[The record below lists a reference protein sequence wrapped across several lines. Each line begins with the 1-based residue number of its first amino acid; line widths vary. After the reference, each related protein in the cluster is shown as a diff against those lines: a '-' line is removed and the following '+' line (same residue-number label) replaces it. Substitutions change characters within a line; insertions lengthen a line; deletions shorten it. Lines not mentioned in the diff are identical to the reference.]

1 MLWQTE
7 NSCMTLGNG
16 QDQGC
21 GGIHIAVALPALLA
35 IFKFVRA
42 GSVLDL
48 YLHLNKSPSQ
58 AVHCNST
65 PMRMLRSLNILL
77 TSVSLSFH
85 YLNQYWALQTI
96 FLLVA
101 GFQNCG
107 IQPNVS
113 HLIQKQFEGSAWGEK
128 CDLKGRKPVTVM

>member
-1 MLWQTE
+1 
-7 NSCMTLGNG
+7 MTLGNG
-16 QDQGC
+16 QDWGC

-101 GFQNCG
+101 GF
-107 IQPNVS
+107 
-113 HLIQKQFEGSAWGEK
+113 
-128 CDLKGRKPVTVM
+128 